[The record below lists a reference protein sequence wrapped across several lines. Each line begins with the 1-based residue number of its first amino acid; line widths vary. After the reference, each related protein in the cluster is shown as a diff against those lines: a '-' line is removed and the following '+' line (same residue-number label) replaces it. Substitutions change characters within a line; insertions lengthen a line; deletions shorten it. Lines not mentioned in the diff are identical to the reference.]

1 MSTSTPPWDLI
12 VGFADEMSQDQY
24 KPQRKFL
31 REALYGV
38 ISSGSVML
46 SSIGRALHCRAGWD
60 EDDAD
65 QRFGGSLYNH
75 TEKRLS
81 RNLNSD
87 RLNEEAIERRYLEKM
102 APLLQRDG
110 GAGVVVAVD
119 GSDICKPYADR
130 RAGRGMEYV
139 HYKYDGSV
147 RADSDGNKLTLG
159 YPIVEVDASLP
170 DDTRIPL
177 AYRVYST
184 EAPDYISELR
194 EFEAA
199 IQQVKPH
206 IGPEAWWAADSGF
219 DGNNYFQVFDD
230 TTDNWVIR
238 LNLGRREARH
248 LQDEDLRHGP
258 LSARVVAERTRP
270 SFEIDWT
277 NSRRTR
283 RFAIG
288 YRSVRTTTMRG
299 SKRIAAGPMRT
310 LVVVRGLSNQTVA
323 LLVSRRLRSD
333 EEAADAVEAYLRRW
347 GAEEFNRAV
356 ADSRGWGPR
365 LEDVRAM
372 KLRGVRRLTLF
383 AVIAYGFLA
392 WMQREAVPTV
402 NRLLRRVLA
411 PRQQP
416 RDGRYR
422 LWAELAAV
430 LRDAPAAVKKAIRK
444 LPFPRSRKV
453 DRPRRIRV
461 ARPPP

>member
-1 MSTSTPPWDLI
+1 LI

-24 KPQRKFL
+24 QPQRKFL
-31 REALYGV
+31 REVLYGV

-60 EDDAD
+60 EDDDD

-87 RLNEEAIERRYLEKM
+87 RLYEEAIEQRYLEKM

-119 GSDICKPYADR
+119 GSDICKPYADDR
-130 RAGRGMEYV
+130 PGRGMEHV

-147 RADSDGNKLTLG
+147 RAAPDGSKLTLG
-159 YPIVEVDASLP
+159 YPVVEVDASLP
-170 DDTRIPL
+170 DGTKFPL

-184 EAPDYISELR
+184 LAPGHVSSFK

-199 IQQVKPH
+199 MKQVAPH
-206 IGPEAWWAADSGF
+206 VGRGAWWAADSGF
-219 DGNNYFQVFDD
+219 DGGNSFRLFDEIA
-230 TTDNWVIR
+230 DNWVIR
-238 LNLGRREARH
+238 VDLCARHPRH
-248 LQDEDLRHGP
+248 LQDVDVVRGP
-258 LSARVVAERTRP
+258 RSAAVIARETRP
-270 SFEIDWT
+270 EFDLEWT

-288 YRSVRTTTMRG
+288 YQTVRTTTARG
-299 SKRIAAGPMRT
+299 ARRIPTGPKRT
-310 LVVVRGLSNQTVA
+310 LVVIRGLSTKLVA
-323 LLVSRRLRSD
+323 LLVNRAIHTD
-333 EEAADAVEAYLRRW
+333 AEAADAVDAYLRRW
-347 GAEEFNRAV
+347 GAEEFNRAI

-372 KLRGVRRLTLF
+372 KLRGVQRLTLF

-392 WMQREAVPTV
+392 WMQQEAAPTV
-402 NRLLRRVLA
+402 TRLLRRVLA
-411 PRQQP
+411 PRKQP

-430 LRDAPAAVKKAIRK
+430 LRDAPAAVKRAIRAI
-444 LPFPRSRKV
+444 PFVRRRRPPRAQRL
-453 DRPRRIRV
+453 RV